1 MHLHPLRNLAAALAA
16 FALGSAPAPAAN
28 LLINGD
34 FAQAAP
40 DGQPLNWKLD
50 ASGNIKMTVVPKAGR
65 ELGSNALQVVDKSNY
80 GGSIGPLRQFVPLQ
94 PGREYAISCWNKGNA
109 GGYLSFALG
118 NKWGGRLWLRGGA
131 DWTWYEQEFTCNAT
145 EMAWPGAYEIC
156 LQVQDV
162 CDALVA
168 DTRLEALNTL
178 AEITVPYDPLARIC
192 VLPAAAFEPGRTTL
206 PAGLPQLAPRLEGAP
221 GQGLPKVATPFSAAA
236 AVTLAYDDQ
245 GLILYAK
252 IDDDKHF
259 ANPGADMWN
268 GDCLQVAIDP
278 DGNLNPDRDAKDV
291 ELGFSLYD
299 GKPDNYCWTLN
310 RALTPNEL
318 EYAVTPLK
326 GGYFIAARIKWSFL
340 KGVNVKGNG
349 RFGVNLVLNDSDDGV
364 NRRAAALAP
373 GLYTYKDNQDSTL
386 CLLKGKC
393 APVTLLPAA
402 PVVSDY
408 LRAKV
413 IVVPAT
419 AGATLDYRL
428 RATAANGTVVEIS
441 LPCDTAPRV
450 GVPLAGTL
458 KLKTAD
464 LPGGAIRL
472 AVLNGAKVVAT
483 ATIEKKDFYGKCRTR
498 LATLK
503 TQGAISLAKAK
514 TLTAHTPRPR
524 LDAATAIYERQVALL
539 EKDLA
544 DTKQER
550 MDYYGER
557 GLRICDELAQL
568 LTVIDTEIAD
578 AQAGRAA
585 PANYQYRSS
594 PKTLRHGYFE
604 AAMAEA
610 ATGAKT
616 ERPVIFSGYGHF
628 SGAVADIEWFPKIEA
643 NAIQFETGP
652 DRFVTGERPDGSF
665 IIAPEAAH
673 DLSKVLTR
681 AWASNV
687 AVIFLLSPHYYPEW
701 ALTRHPEAAW
711 NSGSFLR
718 YDIQHPY
725 SRKLLEAY
733 LTALI
738 PALRNSP
745 GAGAVHS
752 FCISNEPSYRPS
764 LRSAFTRD
772 RFIQY
777 LKKRYGDDLARLNA
791 AWNTHAASFA
801 AAVPATD
808 PTADTPAKGQ
818 YYDFCSFK
826 ADEFADWHSWLAATV
841 KRLWPGVA
849 VHCKELGG
857 FGVDT
862 AADFER
868 FGKFSDLNGTD
879 CGISYSPDTDD
890 FARGDLFFSLMTS
903 LKPVH
908 IVNSETHLTPDLC
921 DTPIAYAPVYTALF
935 QQFAQGVAGSAIW
948 VWEDTGFDL
957 FKERHC
963 FVGDIYRRPMAI
975 LAVRD
980 ASADANRLARELRD
994 SFNVP
999 AQVAILY
1006 SRPTLTLSPT
1016 ADADTTAA
1024 YDALAGTGRK
1034 PGFLSENQLQAG
1046 QTGAVKLLIAAD
1058 TAYVEPATAQALLR
1072 FAAAGGRIVAV
1083 GDCFKFDTNGHSL
1096 AVAVPAAARLDRA
1109 LLQKPA
1115 ELTTALVKVADAALG
1130 PLPVRM
1136 TAKAGS
1142 GAEWRCTAM
1151 PDGSCLVNLVTYG
1164 KTPVPVALAMPAG
1177 ATAVDLIS
1185 GQAFG
1190 PRFTLPTRQPLLLKV
1205 TPAVAPIPAPAAPPP
1220 PQKPARTWSLWP
1232 W

>member
-1 MHLHPLRNLAAALAA
+1 MHLHHLRNLAAALAA
-16 FALGSAPAPAAN
+16 VALGGAPAPAAN
-28 LLINGD
+28 LLVNGD
-34 FAQAAP
+34 FALAAP

-50 ASGNIKMTVVPKAGR
+50 ATGNIKMTVVPKGGR
-65 ELGSNALQVVDKSNY
+65 ELGANALQVVDKSNY
-80 GGSIGPLRQFVPLQ
+80 GGGIGPLRQFVPLR
-94 PGREYAISCWNKGNA
+94 PGREYAISCWNQGNA

-118 NKWGGRLWLRGGA
+118 NKWHDRLWLRGGA
-131 DWTWYEQEFTCNAT
+131 DWTWYGMEFICNAD

-156 LQVQDV
+156 LQVQDF
-162 CDALVA
+162 CDARVA
-168 DTRLEALNTL
+168 DARLEALNAL
-178 AEITVPYDPLARIC
+178 AEIALPYDPLARIC
-192 VLPAAAFEPGRTTL
+192 VVPPAAFEANRTSL
-206 PAGLPQLAPRLEGAP
+206 PAGLPQLAPRREGVP

-236 AVTLAYDDQ
+236 TVTLAYDDQ
-245 GLILYAK
+245 CLILYAK

-268 GDCLQVAIDP
+268 GDCLQIAIDP
-278 DGNLNPDRDAKDV
+278 DGNLNPDRDVKDI
-291 ELGFSLYD
+291 ELGLSLYD

-310 RALTPNEL
+310 RALTPGEL
-318 EYAVTPLK
+318 EYRVTPLPN
-326 GGYFIAARIKWSFL
+326 GYFIAARLAWSFL
-340 KGVNVKGNG
+340 KEVGVKGNG
-349 RFGVNLVLNDSDDGV
+349 RFGFNMVLNDSDDGI
-364 NRRAAALAP
+364 NRRVAALAP
-373 GLYTYKDNQDSTL
+373 GLYTYKGNKDSTL
-386 CLLKGKC
+386 CLLKGRC
-393 APVTLLPAA
+393 APVALLPEA

-408 LRAKV
+408 FRAKLVV
-413 IVVPAT
+413 IPTAADTVPA
-419 AGATLDYRL
+419 YRL
-428 RATAANGTVVEIS
+428 RATASDGKVVEIS
-441 LPCDTAPRV
+441 LPCDTVPQA

-458 KLKTAD
+458 KLKTAE
-464 LPGGAIRL
+464 LRGGAIRL
-472 AVLNGAKVVAT
+472 AVLNGAKIVAT
-483 ATIEKKDFYGKCRTR
+483 ATVEKKDFYGKCRAQFTALKAR
-498 LATLK
+498 GAT
-503 TQGAISLAKAK
+503 SLAKAAAV
-514 TLTAHTPRPR
+514 TAKTPRPR
-524 LDAATAIYERQVALL
+524 LTAATAIYERQIALL
-539 EKDLA
+539 EKDLS
-544 DTKQER
+544 DTVQER
-550 MDYYGER
+550 KDYYGER

-585 PANYQYRSS
+585 PADYQYRSS
-594 PKTLRHGYFE
+594 PKTLRGGYFE
-604 AAMAEA
+604 TTMADA
-610 ATGAKT
+610 ATGAT
-616 ERPVIFSGYGHF
+616 AERPVIFSGYGHF
-628 SGAVADIEWFPKIEA
+628 MGAVNDIEWFPKIEA

-665 IIAPEAAH
+665 IIDPAEAKN
-673 DLSKVLTR
+673 LSTILTR
-681 AWASNV
+681 AWNSNV

-725 SRKLLEAY
+725 ARKLLEAY

-738 PALRNSP
+738 PVLRNSP

-764 LRSAFTRD
+764 LRSDFTRD

-777 LKKRYGDDLARLNA
+777 LKKRYAGDLAKLNA
-791 AWNTHAASFA
+791 AWDTHAASFA

-808 PTADTPAKGQ
+808 PTVDTPAKGQ
-818 YYDFCSFK
+818 YYDFCAFK

-849 VHCKELGG
+849 VHSKQLGG

-868 FGKFSDLNGTD
+868 FGKVSDLNGTD
-879 CGISYSPDTDD
+879 NGICYVPDTDS
-890 FARGDLFFSLMTS
+890 FWRGDLFFSLMTS

-921 DTPIAYAPVYTALF
+921 ESPIAYAPVYTALF
-935 QQFAQGVAGSAIW
+935 QQFAQGVAGSAVW

-975 LAVRD
+975 LAIRD
-980 ASADANRLARELRD
+980 ASADANRLARDLRD

-999 AQVAILY
+999 ALAAILY
-1006 SRPTLTLSPT
+1006 SRATLTLSPT
-1016 ADADTTAA
+1016 AADDTTAA

-1034 PGFLSENQLQAG
+1034 PGFLSEDQLQAG
-1046 QTGAVKLLIAAD
+1046 QTGAVKLLVAAD
-1058 TAYVEPATAQALLR
+1058 AAYVEPATAQALLR
-1072 FAAAGGRIVAV
+1072 FAAAGGRIVTV
-1083 GDCFKFDTNGHSL
+1083 GNCFKYDTNGHPL
-1096 AVAVPAAARLDRA
+1096 AIAVPVTAQLDRA
-1109 LLQKPA
+1109 LLQKTA
-1115 ELTTALVKVADAALG
+1115 ELTAALAKLADSALG
-1130 PLPVRM
+1130 PLPVRV
-1136 TAKAGS
+1136 TAKAGA
-1142 GAEWRCTAM
+1142 GAEWRCVAM

-1164 KTPVPVALAMPAG
+1164 KTPVPVELVMPAG

-1190 PRFTLPTRQPLLLKV
+1190 RSFILPPRQPLLLKV
-1205 TPAVAPIPAPAAPPP
+1205 TPPAAPATTPAAPPP
-1220 PQKPARTWSLWP
+1220 PQKPARSWSLWP